1 MNKKAE
7 IPSFKDI
14 FDLLQLPEWLNGIEC
29 NMSSLISNKKREK
42 DILLETARQFQ
53 YLYDAICSGRFNL
66 AMACKKDYTHDFLE
80 EDAPSKAHVWVQI
93 QFVNNAILWYNST
106 FDFLA
111 QAVWLYY
118 KLYEHAANFTI
129 DSTKDRYSQI
139 RERCNREEMI
149 KIGERIVD
157 SPDLMKK
164 VKNLRNKLTGNI
176 PKWANYLK
184 HRGYIQYKEYTR
196 PSSGLILINC
206 EKGED
211 ILSAITRGANVAY
224 NSSETQ
230 SILSVREAIK
240 TMINYHQLLMDV
252 TKAMAGEFDL
262 LEENE
267 SQYHLFEYSF
277 HNTSNNTI

>member
-1 MNKKAE
+1 M
-7 IPSFKDI
+7 
-14 FDLLQLPEWLNGIEC
+14 
-29 NMSSLISNKKREK
+29 
-42 DILLETARQFQ
+42 
-53 YLYDAICSGRFNL
+53 
-66 AMACKKDYTHDFLE
+66 
-80 EDAPSKAHVWVQI
+80 WVQI